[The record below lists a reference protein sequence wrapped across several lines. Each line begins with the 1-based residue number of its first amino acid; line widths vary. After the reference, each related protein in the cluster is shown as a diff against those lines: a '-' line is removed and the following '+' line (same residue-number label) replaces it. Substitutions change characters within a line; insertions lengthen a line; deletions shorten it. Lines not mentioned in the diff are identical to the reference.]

1 MKVVKKISL
10 LFVLCLGVLFLGGC
24 NSATKVEGTLEELME
39 KVYAEIPD
47 DNKPSM
53 LMNTVVN
60 DENIEYYLGTKDI
73 QYEEA
78 LASESGIGSIA
89 HSVVLLRAKENAD
102 VEEIKEK
109 ILENVNPRKWVCV
122 GVAKEDVIVKN
133 NGDLI
138 ILIMVQ
144 DESNRDILEEN
155 FKNLK

>member
-1 MKVVKKISL
+1 MKAVKKISL
-10 LFVLCLGVLFLGGC
+10 LIVLCLGILFLGGC
-24 NSATKVEGTLEELME
+24 NNTTKIEGTLEELME

-47 DNKPSM
+47 DNKPAM
-53 LMNTVVN
+53 LMNTVV
-60 DENIEYYLGTKDI
+60 DEENIEYYLGTKDI

-89 HSVVLLRAKENAD
+89 HSVVLVRAKENAD
-102 VEEIKEK
+102 IEEIKEQ
-109 ILENVNPRKWVCV
+109 ILENINPRKWVCV
-122 GVAKEDVIVKN
+122 GVEKEDVIVKN